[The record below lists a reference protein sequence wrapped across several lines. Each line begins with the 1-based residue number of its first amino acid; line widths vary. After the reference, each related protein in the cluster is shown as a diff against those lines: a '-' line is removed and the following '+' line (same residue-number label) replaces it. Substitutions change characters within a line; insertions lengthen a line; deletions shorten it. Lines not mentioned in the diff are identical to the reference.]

1 VSFEEPPYKF
11 FGRRK
16 GKALRRRHLDLY
28 DTLLPRI
35 KVELENPLP
44 HGEVWLEIGFGGG
57 EHLAHQAR
65 LFPQVNFLGA
75 EPFRNGV
82 AKLLGLIDVEGL
94 TNIGVHD
101 DDVRYLLEKLPPLSL
116 SKIFV
121 LYPDPWPKKKHHE
134 RRILNAD
141 TLVQFHGLLKSD
153 GLLYFAS
160 DIEDYVN
167 WTLRECAGHG
177 GFPLLSNMGDPYEH
191 WVETR
196 YEAKAKREGR
206 STRYLMFGKK

>member
-1 VSFEEPPYKF
+1 MNHEEPPYKF

-35 KVELENPLP
+35 KVDLENPLP
-44 HGEVWLEIGFGGG
+44 PGEVWLEIGFGGG
-57 EHLAHQAR
+57 EHLVYQAGIN
-65 LFPQVNFLGA
+65 PHVNFIGA

-94 TNIGVHD
+94 TNIKVHD
-101 DDVRYLLEKLPPLSL
+101 DDVRYVLEKLPLLSI
-116 SKIFV
+116 SQIFV

-141 TLVQFHGLLKSD
+141 TLVQFHSLLKAD
-153 GLLYFAS
+153 GVLYFAS

-167 WTLRECAGHG
+167 WTLRECSAHG
-177 GFPLLSNMGDPYEH
+177 GFPLLSNSGDPYEH

-206 STRYLMFGKK
+206 STRYLTFGKK